1 MANHEKYQQLTWKE
15 KNERIGKLV
24 HLYQNSEIA
33 FNDMNRLLKAAD
45 DINYFEDVEFFS
57 PTPYLEKELNFK
69 DDI

>member
-1 MANHEKYQQLTWKE
+1 MNHEKYQQLTWKE

-45 DINYFEDVEFFS
+45 EINYFEDIEFFP